1 MNKFYKVPEARLRE
15 LVATE
20 ADLVSLEAH
29 GVDNWSG
36 YGDVEWSSE
45 EEDVSLSEFEELSL

>member
-20 ADLVSLEAH
+20 DDLVSLEAH

-36 YGDVEWSSE
+36 YHDLEWSS
-45 EEDVSLSEFEELSL
+45 EEDVSLSEFVEVSE